1 MIYRIPTH
9 RHPKPE
15 VSLKHVKVGRLRQF
29 QPLGVRGSQE
39 TIWVQ
44 SQPLVT
50 SPLLLLVTSMTLRVR
65 EKAASAVETL
75 QLLQVRNFN
84 LFFFGYQIN
93 ALSSYLRFST
103 VPCFL
108 TIP

>member
-65 EKAASAVETL
+65 EKAASVVETQ
-75 QLLQVRNFN
+75 QLLQVCDFN
-84 LFFFGYQIN
+84 HFFWLPDKIRCSRDFAQS
-93 ALSSYLRFST
+93 ALQTPLQ
-103 VPCFL
+103 
-108 TIP
+108 